1 MSEAT
6 LTNLL
11 EYLYE
16 TLTPSDK
23 RWVGERLIKYANYEE
38 EPVKPYT
45 MEEINA
51 RIDQSERDSAEGKV
65 YDFDDVMR
73 EIEEEFAFEE
83 KLEMAEAVWKW
94 WWQIL
99 REPKKQAEQVKW
111 QYTNTKTNAKDRQK
125 ERRHKKLTIWA
136 LRSYSLDC
144 KSSKFHVA
152 GISQRRVRVN
162 KAWTVFCLYAT
173 KVC

>member
-1 MSEAT
+1 MVWRIFSLHFGEKVVFLPRKHKNTQTMSEAT

-38 EPVKPYT
+38 ESVKPYT

-83 KLEMAEAVWKW
+83 KLEMAEAV
-94 WWQIL
+94 
-99 REPKKQAEQVKW
+99 
-111 QYTNTKTNAKDRQK
+111 
-125 ERRHKKLTIWA
+125 
-136 LRSYSLDC
+136 
-144 KSSKFHVA
+144 
-152 GISQRRVRVN
+152 
-162 KAWTVFCLYAT
+162 
-173 KVC
+173 

>member
-1 MSEAT
+1 MVWRIFYCILAKKLYLCLANAKNRQTMSEAT

-83 KLEMAEAVWKW
+83 KLEMAEAV
-94 WWQIL
+94 
-99 REPKKQAEQVKW
+99 
-111 QYTNTKTNAKDRQK
+111 
-125 ERRHKKLTIWA
+125 
-136 LRSYSLDC
+136 
-144 KSSKFHVA
+144 
-152 GISQRRVRVN
+152 
-162 KAWTVFCLYAT
+162 
-173 KVC
+173 

>member
-83 KLEMAEAVWKW
+83 KLEMAEAV
-94 WWQIL
+94 
-99 REPKKQAEQVKW
+99 
-111 QYTNTKTNAKDRQK
+111 
-125 ERRHKKLTIWA
+125 
-136 LRSYSLDC
+136 
-144 KSSKFHVA
+144 
-152 GISQRRVRVN
+152 
-162 KAWTVFCLYAT
+162 
-173 KVC
+173 

>member
-1 MSEAT
+1 MVWRIFHCLLAKKLYFCLANAKNRQTMSEAT

-83 KLEMAEAVWKW
+83 KLEMAEAV
-94 WWQIL
+94 
-99 REPKKQAEQVKW
+99 
-111 QYTNTKTNAKDRQK
+111 
-125 ERRHKKLTIWA
+125 
-136 LRSYSLDC
+136 
-144 KSSKFHVA
+144 
-152 GISQRRVRVN
+152 
-162 KAWTVFCLYAT
+162 
-173 KVC
+173 